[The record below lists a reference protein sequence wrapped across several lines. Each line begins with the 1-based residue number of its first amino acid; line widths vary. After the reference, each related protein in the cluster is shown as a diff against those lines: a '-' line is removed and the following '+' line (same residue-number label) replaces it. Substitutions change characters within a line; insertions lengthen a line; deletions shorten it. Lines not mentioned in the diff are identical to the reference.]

1 METASR
7 GLQILHL
14 DSLGIMAC
22 RGVGLDQ
29 PGGDFTYMEVA
40 STEGLV
46 ACQEKGAITC
56 VSQGACFETTRWRCV
71 GRVAIAQLVV
81 RRSHNPKVV
90 SSILTCHM
98 FGFRPGKTLTLD
110 SLTKFA
116 VGQGYVFSRVH
127 VGFVKYSH
135 GPAATLALQSENYNL
150 LQFSTGHGRQQFIY
164 LLIITRPIGVSS

>member
-56 VSQGACFETTRWRCV
+56 VSQGACFQTTRWRCV
-71 GRVAIAQLVV
+71 GRVAIAQLVA
-81 RRSHNPKVV
+81 RRSHVLDFAQGRLSHIGLTHKV
-90 SSILTCHM
+90 C
-98 FGFRPGKTLTLD
+98 
-110 SLTKFA
+110 
-116 VGQGYVFSRVH
+116 SRSRIR
-127 VGFVKYSH
+127 FQ
-135 GPAATLALQSENYNL
+135 QSPCWFHEVL
-150 LQFSTGHGRQQFIY
+150 SWAGSD
-164 LLIITRPIGVSS
+164 TRTAEREL